1 MVLRPWCCPATFHK
15 SFLSSIS
22 CERVLRCCLGNTK
35 QVPFLRRKLFLHFA
49 SECSPWKEVAFQF
62 IGQHLMS
69 TDCNEETFFWKPFI
83 FRKHLS
89 PSIKGWALPTTP
101 QCCSAGLPAGT
112 QWGRDVPHHHHA
124 AIGQPLLPTA
134 LSSGVGLDL
143 KRAPWH
149 SVACESKMCF
159 KAAEEWAWAPI
170 KLWEY
175 SRDGMEKLSA
185 YGICST

>member
-15 SFLSSIS
+15 SLLSSIS

-69 TDCNEETFFWKPFI
+69 TDCNEETFFSKPFI

-89 PSIKGWALPTTP
+89 PLIKRLSSPHPP
-101 QCCSAGLPAGT
+101 QRCSAGLPVGS
-112 QWGRDVPHHHHA
+112 QRGRDVPHHHHA
-124 AIGQPLLPTA
+124 AIGQPLLPMPISSA
-134 LSSGVGLDL
+134 LICKELRSPVWPV
-143 KRAPWH
+143 KAN
-149 SVACESKMCF
+149 CF
-159 KAAEEWAWAPI
+159 KAAEGWAPL

-175 SRDGMEKLSA
+175 SRGGIEKLDA
-185 YGICST
+185 CGICST